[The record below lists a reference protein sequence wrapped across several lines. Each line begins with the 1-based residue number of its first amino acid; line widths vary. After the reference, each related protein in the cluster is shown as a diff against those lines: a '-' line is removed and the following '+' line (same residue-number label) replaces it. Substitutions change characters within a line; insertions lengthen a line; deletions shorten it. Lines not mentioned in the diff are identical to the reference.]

1 MERFVEIGNT
11 SDEPLTQPP
20 KTMTHASTLITPTA
34 KSCLLG
40 DQAAACFFHLA
51 SGESRSRN
59 YRFARGNGGYYYEP
73 RIRKMDHLRQP
84 DGNLLRGDLRHGPRG
99 RTTPD

>member
-1 MERFVEIGNT
+1 
-11 SDEPLTQPP
+11 
-20 KTMTHASTLITPTA
+20 MTHASTLITPTA

-59 YRFARGNGGYYYEP
+59 YRFARGNEYGYYYEP
-73 RIRKMDHLRQP
+73 RIRKWITFDNRMGTFYVEICDTDREAEQLLTG
-84 DGNLLRGDLRHGPRG
+84 GNGLLAA
-99 RTTPD
+99 